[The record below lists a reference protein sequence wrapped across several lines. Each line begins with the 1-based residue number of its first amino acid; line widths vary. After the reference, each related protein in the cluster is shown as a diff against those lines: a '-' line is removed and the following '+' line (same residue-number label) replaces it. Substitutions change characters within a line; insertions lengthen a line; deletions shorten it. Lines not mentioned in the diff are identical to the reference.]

1 MQYIKGTL
9 DFHITEPAVVTLGK
23 FDGLHLGH
31 KYLLQ
36 ELEKGKKNGLKT
48 VIFTFDIP
56 PKSIHQNTYKV
67 LSTNKEKEQIFE
79 NAGIDYV
86 IECPF
91 TDAFKHLDPRSFLL
105 MLREK
110 ICVKQIVAGKDFRFG
125 CNRSGSYVD
134 LIRYEQELCYHA
146 VIVDKIQYEGEDI
159 SSTRIRDL
167 IHRGDLKTANYLLGY
182 DYFLTAPVL
191 HGNEIGRTLGFP
203 TVNQLPDSEKL
214 LPPNGVYASRIR
226 IGDQLYAGISNIG
239 CKPTI
244 AGTYPVG
251 VETNIFD
258 FHENIYD
265 KEIQVSF
272 LEFIRPEQKFAS
284 LDALREQIDRDR
296 ENVRKFFRSR
306 D

>member
-9 DFHITEPAVVTLGK
+9 DFHITEPSVVTLGK
-23 FDGLHLGH
+23 FDGLHIGH

-36 ELEKGKKNGLKT
+36 ELEKGKQKGLKT

-56 PKSIHQNTYKV
+56 PKSIHQDTYKV

-91 TDAFKHLDPRSFLL
+91 TDTFKHLDPRSFLL

-134 LIRYEQELCYHA
+134 LIRYEQELGYHA
-146 VIVDKIQYEGEDI
+146 VIVEKIQYEGEDI
-159 SSTRIRDL
+159 SSTRIREL
-167 IHRGDLKTANYLLGY
+167 IRKGDLKTANYLLGY

-203 TVNQLPDSEKL
+203 TVNQLPDAEKL
-214 LPPNGVYASRIR
+214 LPPNGVYASRIQVN
-226 IGDQLYAGISNIG
+226 DKTYSGISNIG

-244 AGTYPVG
+244 KGRYPTG
-251 VETNIFD
+251 VETYIFD
-258 FHENIYD
+258 FNENIYD
-265 KEIQVSF
+265 EEICVSF
-272 LEFIRPEQKFAS
+272 LAFMRQEKKFDSLEALQK
-284 LDALREQIDRDR
+284 QIDMDQ
-296 ENVRKFFRSR
+296 ENVRQYFRNKS
-306 D
+306 